1 MDPIQPITRRQKRVW
16 EDIKRNCEKGESGG
30 GELRGE
36 SLGQVCP
43 ELEQGSPR
51 GAPGKR
57 PQPSSAS
64 PLPALSLGFFL
75 CPSVCRCFS
84 LALSPCCLCCSPS
97 RTLSLSLS
105 KKAESLGES
114 SGRRGEFFV
123 RDYFSKLA
131 QVLTHIPLH
140 INAVPGRNRASLLPT
155 ISREAGFT
163 KKGGASSRSALGPP
177 WLCLWGLRSGGLAM
191 PSFLS
196 CCGARVLSLGGKKG
210 SVASVGICHPQQQ
223 APGAL
228 AVT

>member
-1 MDPIQPITRRQKRVW
+1 M
-16 EDIKRNCEKGESGG
+16 
-30 GELRGE
+30 
-36 SLGQVCP
+36 CP

-163 KKGGASSRSALGPP
+163 KRGGCRFQVCSRPPLAL
-177 WLCLWGLRSGGLAM
+177 
-191 PSFLS
+191 FLGS
-196 CCGARVLSLGGKKG
+196 LSLGSPIGRPSNAILPVLLRG
-210 SVASVGICHPQQQ
+210 SSVVAGWEERKRGFCGYLPSSAAGTGGLSCHMTQHPCGEMGRRRPREQ
-223 APGAL
+223 
-228 AVT
+228 V